1 MLMLFKELN
10 KNHVSV
16 WVCENKLKLAFT
28 GEAPPVQLIDEVK
41 QRRESLLDFL
51 NEKSIFS
58 EEEFN
63 RFISNENRTDL
74 AGSAISPQNK
84 IAAIFSATS
93 LQQGFIYHHL
103 AQPEDDAYR
112 VQLLLDYHT
121 YVDLAVYQ
129 RAWSLASLRFPI
141 LRTAFDWEG
150 KILQIVTEGSSIGS
164 KHFTTKDI
172 SHLSEE
178 ERNKA
183 IEAIQQNDRILSF
196 DLSQPGLIRFTFIK
210 QDEQLTTV
218 LVTLHH
224 CIIDGWSYPILL
236 QTVHEYY
243 NELTQGRTPK
253 IVVDKA
259 YLATQQYYL
268 DHKAES
274 EAYWAERKSQFGRM
288 NDFSSLLSHR
298 VDLMQI
304 KTVEKPA
311 EQIFTIQ
318 GNTYEQLK
326 DTCRTQG
333 ITLNVALQFA
343 WHKLLHS
350 YTGDE
355 QTIVGT
361 TVSGRD
367 VPVEGI
373 ESSVGLY
380 INTLPLMVQWDQ
392 ADSIDA
398 VLQNIQKDI
407 AALNSHSD
415 ISLSDLQSNGERL
428 FHSLLVFENYPLPEA
443 NENKEGIE
451 HTLTFRRAVE
461 KVDYPVLLMSYEH
474 NNCLIIKFSYGED
487 WLTEK
492 QAQRLLCQLE
502 RILHA
507 VAYNP
512 GQPHT
517 SITFLGNEEHHT
529 LLHSWN
535 QTDAPYPQDKTLQQ
549 LFEVQAAQRP
559 EAIAVI
565 FEEQRISYGELNR
578 RANRLAHH
586 LMALGVRPD
595 DRVALCLERSPDMVA
610 GILAILKAGG
620 AYVPLD
626 PAYPSE
632 RLAYMLEDAAPVAL
646 LTLTPL
652 AEKLTRTMPRT
663 MPRTIPTILLDN
675 QALCLETLPDNNP
688 DTPALGLTS
697 RHLAYVIYT
706 SGSTGQP
713 KGVMVEHRSVLRL
726 IINNGFADIGPDDC
740 IAHCANISF

>member
-1 MLMLFKELN
+1 MLFKELN

-16 WVCENKLKLAFT
+16 WICENKLKLAFT

-41 QRRESLLDFL
+41 QRRESILDFL

-74 AGSAISPQNK
+74 AGSAIFPKNK

-121 YVDLAVYQ
+121 HVDLAVYQ
-129 RAWSLASLRFPI
+129 QAWSLASLRFPI

-172 SHLSEE
+172 SHLPEE
-178 ERNKA
+178 DRNKA
-183 IEAIQQNDRILSF
+183 IDAIQQNDRILSF

-218 LVTLHH
+218 LATLHH

-236 QTVHEYY
+236 QAVHEYY

-268 DHKAES
+268 DHKSES

-298 VDLMQI
+298 VDLTQI

-373 ESSVGLY
+373 EFSVGLY

-392 ADSIDA
+392 TDSIDA

-415 ISLSDLQSNGERL
+415 ISLSGLQSNGERL

-443 NENKEGIE
+443 SENKEGIE

-474 NNCLIIKFSYGED
+474 NNCLTIKFSYGED

-512 GQPHT
+512 SQPHT

-529 LLHSWN
+529 LLHNWN

-549 LFEVQAAQRP
+549 LFEAQAVQRP
-559 EAIAVI
+559 DAIAVI
-565 FEEQRISYGELNR
+565 FEDQRISYGELNR

-595 DRVALCLERSPDMVA
+595 DRVAICLERSPDMVA

-626 PAYPSE
+626 PAYPAE

-646 LTLTPL
+646 LTLTTL
-652 AEKLTRTMPRT
+652 AEKLTRT
-663 MPRTIPTILLDN
+663 IPTVLLDN
-675 QALCLETLPDNNP
+675 QALFLETLP
-688 DTPALGLTS
+688 
-697 RHLAYVIYT
+697 
-706 SGSTGQP
+706 
-713 KGVMVEHRSVLRL
+713 
-726 IINNGFADIGPDDC
+726 
-740 IAHCANISF
+740 

>member
-58 EEEFN
+58 EEEFY

-74 AGSAISPQNK
+74 AGSAISPKNK

-121 YVDLAVYQ
+121 HVDLAVYQ
-129 RAWSLASLRFPI
+129 QAWSLASLRFPI

-183 IEAIQQNDRILSF
+183 IDAIQQNDRILSF

-236 QTVHEYY
+236 QAVHEYY

-268 DHKAES
+268 DHKSES

-474 NNCLIIKFSYGED
+474 NNCLTIKFSYGED

-549 LFEVQAAQRP
+549 LFEAQAAQRP

-646 LTLTPL
+646 LTLTTL
-652 AEKLTRTMPRT
+652 AEKLT
-663 MPRTIPTILLDN
+663 RTIPTILLDN

-688 DTPALGLTS
+688 DTQALGLTS

-740 IAHCANISF
+740 IAHCANIS